1 VICTNTSP
9 NMVLPFTV
17 MECGSFSD
25 KFKPDW
31 NQMKKLAIYIQ
42 PVRISKRTT
51 GFSASETLRP
61 LMPDPE
67 DEEEDEGALDG

>member
-1 VICTNTSP
+1 
-9 NMVLPFTV
+9 
-17 MECGSFSD
+17 
-25 KFKPDW
+25 
-31 NQMKKLAIYIQ
+31 MKKLAIYIQ